1 MLLNYHEM
9 TMEQSKDDPAKK
21 QQFMVICTV
30 MVSVLAYSLMTSGAF
45 VAIAPVA
52 GVFPG
57 GYFCYKFASLD
68 YAASMGLG
76 RLIQK
81 DLLAEFPKDVEEAKK
96 LEEKR
101 LIEEMTYHL
110 YLDDPTR
117 MGGRRQRFMTGIM
130 AGEAGIPKMNKLQ
143 AMNRGKTKKLTE
155 AQKEDMSAQKYF
167 ETIPY
172 EMVDLPSVD
181 ALVLQYPFTNGF
193 VSALMFSYRVVPALR
208 KMAMENA
215 EEGYSPVVISNCSV
229 KQEMCTHYVPLV
241 KSEDFLMGRPGTDAL
256 LASMPTEHFLD
267 WEGFKQG
274 GRKVFPFAKDYID
287 MLP

>member
-193 VSALMFSYRVVPALR
+193 VSALMFSYRVSGNGID
-208 KMAMENA
+208 E
-215 EEGYSPVVISNCSV
+215 Y
-229 KQEMCTHYVPLV
+229 
-241 KSEDFLMGRPGTDAL
+241 L
-256 LASMPTEHFLD
+256 LARRISRSDFREFGIPRLSPPCVKWRWRMLKRGIPPLL
-267 WEGFKQG
+267 
-274 GRKVFPFAKDYID
+274 FPIVV
-287 MLP
+287 